1 MDSHKY
7 LNRKLYCFSLENGIW
22 GDFAFFFTC
31 PWVSEFLTMSLYRS
45 GEEAILIF
53 RKNELLLYPT
63 SHTMWH
69 LHLLPTMLQKAAPCS
84 PNTWVQS
91 FSFFWGSCLCP
102 DTSWLS
108 RLIQPSHIAPRQQS
122 PFNSQG
128 YSSPNLPHCFKYLLV
143 LIHPIKVCQLTLP
156 KVGTQ
161 DVPSLTELVP

>member
-1 MDSHKY
+1 MGFEVILLSSSPALEY
-7 LNRKLYCFSLENGIW
+7 LNFLQWACIVQGKKLSSFLEKMSFSYI
-22 GDFAFFFTC
+22 
-31 PWVSEFLTMSLYRS
+31 
-45 GEEAILIF
+45 
-53 RKNELLLYPT
+53 PT

-69 LHLLPTMLQKAAPCS
+69 LHLLPTVLQKAAPCS

-128 YSSPNLPHCFKYLLV
+128 YSFPNLPHCFKYLLV